1 MVHRFPVETF
11 LTIASV
17 GLLNSFSWPTD
28 PLNLALHGSN
38 EIVCV
43 SYWGF
48 ISKVHFKFCLILL
61 YIIELSEWEHAFIIR
76 YWCCKQCELLLNR
89 FLIKDL
95 RHKLNLL
102 CHLPLSSIID
112 DKIRPLPLSQPR
124 VQKNVRPP
132 PLLSTPQPTKY
143 LDPTSILTIRSLY
156 IIYII
161 Y

>member
-61 YIIELSEWEHAFIIR
+61 YMYIVEPSGWEH
-76 YWCCKQCELLLNR
+76 
-89 FLIKDL
+89 D
-95 RHKLNLL
+95 
-102 CHLPLSSIID
+102 
-112 DKIRPLPLSQPR
+112 
-124 VQKNVRPP
+124 
-132 PLLSTPQPTKY
+132 
-143 LDPTSILTIRSLY
+143 
-156 IIYII
+156 
-161 Y
+161 